1 MLNRFNSNVRKLNR
15 VIPTKVNPETLVN
28 LDLTGSLENIQIP
41 TTNKFNSNTK
51 INPYT
56 TKIVNNTT
64 TISDFHQEIL
74 EHSAMQTKVK
84 IDAFDK
90 IKNTLTIYN
99 INTDY
104 GTEGASPNNF
114 EILVFG
120 LHIPGNFSVNDVNN
134 DVVITLHSN
143 YIDFDNVTIND
154 IYVIGKLRYLNLN
167 TENVLNITTET
178 GEEIIL

>member
-15 VIPTKVNPETLVN
+15 VIPAKVNPETLVN
-28 LDLTGSLENIQIP
+28 LDLTGSLENIQAP

-51 INPYT
+51 SNPYP
-56 TKIVNNTT
+56 TKIVNNKTS
-64 TISDFHQEIL
+64 ISDFYQEIL
-74 EHSAMQTKVK
+74 ENSAMRIKARV
-84 IDAFDK
+84 DSFDK

-120 LHIPGNFSVNDVNN
+120 LHIPGDFSVNDVDDN
-134 DVVITLHSN
+134 VVITLN
-143 YIDFDNVTIND
+143 NDYIDFDNVTIND

-167 TENVLNITTET
+167 TENILDITTEN
-178 GEEIIL
+178 GEEIIV